1 LPASWRRQTAST
13 GRHDDRHYDH
23 RVADS
28 FWLEEKTEPLRPQ
41 RRDGHVDVAVIGGG
55 VTGCSCAL
63 TLRENGLRVRVHEAR
78 SIASGASGRNGG
90 FALRGGAMPYQVA
103 KAKLGGE
110 WAAGLWRLTERTVE
124 RMEGLA
130 GDALRRVGSL
140 QLAADEQERDQL
152 RAEHE
157 ALLGD
162 GFAVD
167 WIDEP
172 AGRLAGRY
180 KGAIAHPR
188 DGALQPAR
196 WVRRLAAHAAEVG
209 VDIREHDRVTS
220 LEALDA
226 DAVVVASDGYPT
238 GLLSEIDELVEPI
251 RGQVVVTEP
260 LGEQLYERPHYA
272 RHGFDYWQQLPDG
285 RLVVG
290 GRRDTDLEAESTAE
304 EATSP
309 EVQAALEAFVQEL
322 VGRKPAI
329 THRWAGIF
337 GNTAD
342 SLPLVGQVPG
352 SDQTWVSRGYSG
364 HGNVLG
370 LACGDLV
377 ARAIL
382 GRREPELD
390 LFDPARFF

>member
-1 LPASWRRQTAST
+1 
-13 GRHDDRHYDH
+13 
-23 RVADS
+23 
-28 FWLEEKTEPLRPQ
+28 
-41 RRDGHVDVAVIGGG
+41 
-55 VTGCSCAL
+55 
-63 TLRENGLRVRVHEAR
+63 
-78 SIASGASGRNGG
+78 
-90 FALRGGAMPYQVA
+90 
-103 KAKLGGE
+103 
-110 WAAGLWRLTERTVE
+110 
-124 RMEGLA
+124 MEGLA

-162 GFAVD
+162 GFAVA

-180 KGAIAHPR
+180 KGAIVHPR

-196 WVRRLAAHAAEVG
+196 WVRRLAAHAAEAG

-352 SDQTWVSRGYSG
+352 RDQTWVSRGYSG

>member
-1 LPASWRRQTAST
+1 M
-13 GRHDDRHYDH
+13 
-23 RVADS
+23 ADS
-28 FWLEEKTEPLRPQ
+28 FWLEEQTEPLRSP
-41 RRDGHVDVAVIGGG
+41 RYDGRVDVAVIGGG
-55 VTGCSCAL
+55 VTGCSCAFSL
-63 TLRENGLRVRVHEAR
+63 AEKGIRVRLHEAR
-78 SIASGASGRNGG
+78 QIASGASGRNGG
-90 FALRGGAMPYQVA
+90 FALKGGAMPYDTA
-103 KAKLGGE
+103 KAKLDTE
-110 WAAGLWRLTERTVE
+110 RAAWLWRLTERTLE
-124 RMEGLA
+124 CMEGLA

-140 QLAADEQERDQL
+140 QLAADEKERDEL
-152 RAEHE
+152 RAEYE

-162 GFAVD
+162 GFEAD

-180 KGAIAHPR
+180 KAAILHPR

-196 WVRRLAAHAAEVG
+196 WIRRLAVHAADAG

-220 LEALDA
+220 LEGLDA
-226 DAVVVASDGYPT
+226 DVVVVASDGYPS
-238 GLLSEIDELVEPI
+238 GLLSEIDELVQPI

-260 LGEQLYERPHYA
+260 LGERLYERPHYA

-285 RLVVG
+285 RLVAG
-290 GRRDTDLEAESTAE
+290 GRRDTDLAGESTAE

-309 EVQAALEAFVQEL
+309 EIQAALEAFVQEL

-337 GNTAD
+337 GDTAD
-342 SLPLVGQVPG
+342 ALPLVGPVPNRDG
-352 SDQTWVSRGYSG
+352 AWVSRGYSG

-370 LACGDLV
+370 LACGNLV
-377 ARAIL
+377 AKAIL
-382 GRREPELD
+382 GRRDPELE

>member
-1 LPASWRRQTAST
+1 
-13 GRHDDRHYDH
+13 
-23 RVADS
+23 VADS
-28 FWLEEKTEPLRPQ
+28 FWLEEQTEPLRSP
-41 RRDGHVDVAVIGGG
+41 RYDGHVEVAVIGGG

-63 TLRENGLRVRVHEAR
+63 TLVENGLRVRVHEAR

-90 FALRGGAMPYQVA
+90 FALRGGAMPYHTA
-103 KAKLGGE
+103 RATLGTE
-110 WAAGLWRLTERTVE
+110 RAAWLWRLTERTLE

-140 QLAADEQERDQL
+140 QLAADEKERDEL
-152 RAEHE
+152 RAEYE
-157 ALLGD
+157 ALLAD
-162 GFAVD
+162 GFEAN

-180 KGAIAHPR
+180 KAAIFHPR

-196 WVRRLAAHAAEVG
+196 WIRRLAAHAAEAG
-209 VDIREHDRVTS
+209 VDIREHDRATS
-220 LEALDA
+220 LEDLDA
-226 DAVVVASDGYPT
+226 EVTVVASDGYPS
-238 GLLSEIDELVEPI
+238 GLLNEVDELVHPI

-272 RHGFDYWQQLPDG
+272 RRGFDYWQQLPDR

-290 GRRDTDLEAESTAE
+290 GRRDTDPEAESTAE
-304 EATSP
+304 EATTP
-309 EVQAALEAFVQEL
+309 EVQAALEAFVEEL
-322 VGRKPAI
+322 VGWTPAI

-337 GNTAD
+337 GSSPD
-342 SLPLVGQVPG
+342 SLPLVGQLPG
-352 SDQTWVSRGYSG
+352 RENAWVSRGYSG

-377 ARAIL
+377 AKAIL
-382 GRREPELD
+382 GRREPELE
-390 LFDPARFF
+390 LFDPARLL